1 MDNTLRLPS
10 DTKQVQEFKT
20 ADLVIIQNSN
30 GLEPNGKKKSIRRL
44 QTNSYFSLT
53 SIQSLGLLK
62 YSK

>member
-30 GLEPNGKKKSIRRL
+30 GLEPNDKKKV
-44 QTNSYFSLT
+44 
-53 SIQSLGLLK
+53 
-62 YSK
+62 